1 MKFRTILYL
10 AFAVVFAFAQNS
22 DVEDN
27 GINAD
32 SSNNDIVSDIET
44 NQVPDFDDSANV
56 SQQNVDAGNTMNSGE
71 ASDNYGDI
79 AGINAL
85 DGGETSDNGAAD
97 DGAAADDGENSSNE
111 QPEVNAMNIPT
122 PPTTPQ
128 AVEFTG
134 ASGEAAPIAAALENQ
149 SDSKESDAGKPTV
162 ALDDESKKNTS
173 IDPAKIASGLVG
185 AAAVSSAGIFFI
197 FKRAKRRGLESV
209 RSQISMA

>member
-1 MKFRTILYL
+1 MKFRTVLYFAL
-10 AFAVVFAFAQNS
+10 AVVVTFSQNS
-22 DVEDN
+22 DIEDN

-32 SSNNDIVSDIET
+32 SSNNGIVSDVEF

-56 SQQNVDAGNTMNSGE
+56 SQQNVDADNTMNNGE
-71 ASDNYGDI
+71 VSDNYGDI

-85 DGGETSDNGAAD
+85 DGGEASDIGAIATD
-97 DGAAADDGENSSNE
+97 ENSSNE
-111 QPEVNAMNIPT
+111 QPDVNAMNI
-122 PPTTPQ
+122 PTTPQ

-134 ASGEAAPIAAALENQ
+134 ASGEAAPVAAALENQ
-149 SDSKESDAGKPTV
+149 SASEESATGKPTV
-162 ALDDESKKNTS
+162 ALDDETKKDRT

-185 AAAVSSAGIFFI
+185 AAAISSAGIFFI